1 MGIVVAMGRVCTF
14 TSSIFPSIDLAYRAK
29 RNAMQAKAMVRS
41 KSRGGGE
48 KKKKPEFAFASS
60 IPAGFPNDLGCRRS
74 VKLWFAS
81 VNSCKLDFGQDRD
94 TPERIGVVS

>member
-60 IPAGFPNDLGCRRS
+60 IPAGFPNDS
-74 VKLWFAS
+74 AAVE
-81 VNSCKLDFGQDRD
+81 V
-94 TPERIGVVS
+94 